1 MKVEIWSDIVCPFCY
16 IGKRKFEKAL
26 ENFDAKENV
35 EIVWRSF
42 QLDPEMKY
50 VAGQSV
56 NEYLGKRKGATAKEG
71 KQMNDAMAA
80 MAKEAGLEY
89 NFDKAIINN
98 TLDAHRLLH
107 LAKQNGLQNEMKE
120 RLFKA
125 YYTEG
130 KNIGDP
136 DTLVQLGE
144 EVGLGGDEIRST
156 LQSNAL
162 VQDVQQDQYKAEQ
175 AGARG
180 VPFFVFNN
188 KYAISGAQPTDV
200 FTQVLNKVWE
210 EEKPALIVDETLAGG
225 FCTRDGVCATSHE
238 GSLEAGRPKGSLET
252 PALKGALKTLNKI

>member
-26 ENFDAKENV
+26 DAFDAKENV

-42 QLDPEMKY
+42 QLDPEMKF
-50 VAGQSV
+50 VPGQSV
-56 NEYLGKRKGATAKEG
+56 HEYLGKRKGATSKEG
-71 KQMNDAMAA
+71 KQMNDSMTAI
-80 MAKEAGLEY
+80 AKEVGLEY

-107 LAKQNGLQNEMKE
+107 LAKIKGLQNELKE

-130 KNIGDP
+130 RNIGDT

-144 EVGLGGDEIRST
+144 EVGLSAADVEST
-156 LQSNAL
+156 LYSETYKEEVML
-162 VQDVQQDQYKAEQ
+162 DQYEAQQ
-175 AGARG
+175 ASARG

-188 KYAISGAQPTDV
+188 KYAVSGAQPTDV
-200 FTQVLNKVWE
+200 FTRILNKVWE
-210 EEKPALIVDETLAGG
+210 EEKLA
-225 FCTRDGVCATSHE
+225 V
-238 GSLEAGRPKGSLET
+238 
-252 PALKGALKTLNKI
+252 